1 MGDEILHNIFLTG
14 EKGIGKTTII
24 YKILDHLNCDVDGYT
39 VKPIVHGTLK
49 DFYITSIKDDTKKA
63 LMATGDITK
72 RKIINIYEDS
82 LNNFGAELINNCI
95 KTNDIIVLDEIGFIE
110 SNCNNFKN
118 AITSALNS
126 NKVVLGVLKEFNGDF
141 INNIRSRDDVI
152 LFVVNQKNR
161 AQIPVVILNILR
173 YWNLN

>member
-1 MGDEILHNIFLTG
+1 MHNIFLTG

-39 VKPIVHGTLK
+39 VKSIVHGTLK
-49 DFYITSIKDDTKKA
+49 DFYITSIKDHTKKA

-118 AITSALNS
+118 AIINALNS
-126 NKVVLGVLKEFNGDF
+126 NKLVLGVLKEFNGDF
-141 INNIRSRDDVI
+141 INSIRSRDDVI
-152 LFVVNQKNR
+152 LFRVDEKNR
-161 AQIPVVILNILR
+161 DETLSLILTV
-173 YWNLN
+173 LNEGMI

>member
-1 MGDEILHNIFLTG
+1 MGDETLHNIFLTG

-39 VKPIVHGTLK
+39 VKSIVHGTLK
-49 DFYITSIKDDTKKA
+49 DFYITSIKDHTKKA

-118 AITSALNS
+118 AIINALNS
-126 NKVVLGVLKEFNGDF
+126 NKLVLGVLKEFNGDF
-141 INNIRSRDDVI
+141 INSIRSRDDVI
-152 LFVVNQKNR
+152 LFRVDEKNR
-161 AQIPVVILNILR
+161 DETLSLILTV
-173 YWNLN
+173 LNEGMI